1 MGEEVIIQRQGEGE
15 GLAARRQLARVWDVG
30 SSREIRLKTVKLH
43 LSDLLLHEAQDGEKT
58 LSL

>member
-1 MGEEVIIQRQGEGE
+1 MKDE